1 MKEYQLIVIG
11 AGPGGYEAAIR
22 AAQLGLT
29 TALIE
34 RRDVGGTCLNRGCI
48 PTKIMVTAANVVR
61 EMEEARRIGVCAD
74 NVRMDWD
81 VITRRLWHK
90 INENSAIKDYY
101 AAFPNVDVYEGTA
114 SFTGKKS
121 LHIAMNDGT
130 AQDISGD
137 KIFIG
142 VGARTNIPDLP
153 GLEETG
159 YLTSE
164 TLFGSKYP
172 KRPYDSLLIIG
183 GGPIGCEFAHV
194 FNAAGT
200 KVTIVQR
207 NVRLLPKEDEDI
219 SAFILKQLTN
229 HGISVRLNQTTLS
242 ASVKDGKKCLT
253 VQDKATGE
261 TTELYADE
269 ILVAPGIRPMTD
281 LLHLEHTDVRTDSR
295 GFIMTNEFLETSA
308 EGIWAIGDVNGQAP
322 FRHKANH
329 EAEIL
334 SHNLFSDVP
343 PEQWRWVHYDI
354 VPAVTFTYP
363 EAAHVGLSEA
373 DARKKGYDIE
383 IAVNHY
389 SASAKGYA
397 MGLEPGDDDDGF
409 VKLVI
414 DKKTKYILGAH
425 IIGHEASI
433 LIQPFVNQL
442 TCGFHTIAPI
452 HEDIASPT
460 AQMLRALPLT
470 RNLAPNPVYTLSET
484 MTPHPALSEVT
495 MWTRYYYEKK

>member
-1 MKEYQLIVIG
+1 MKHYDVIVIG
-11 AGPGGYEAAIR
+11 TGAANIITD
-22 AAQLGLT
+22 AAVGQGLSI
-29 TALIE
+29 AVIE
-34 RRDVGGTCLNRGCI
+34 RDRFGGTCLNRGCI

-61 EMEEARRIGVCAD
+61 EIGEAGRIGVYAD

-81 VITRRLWHK
+81 IVTRRLWRK
-90 INENSAIKDYY
+90 INKNDAIKQYY

-114 SFTGKKS
+114 SFAGPKTVHVA
-121 LHIAMNDGT
+121 LNDGGGADLT
-130 AQDISGD
+130 GD
-137 KIFIG
+137 RIFIG

-153 GLEETG
+153 GLEEAG
-159 YLTSE
+159 YITSE
-164 TLFGSKYP
+164 TLFGCKYP
-172 KRPYDSLLIIG
+172 KRPYKSLIIIG

-194 FNAAGT
+194 FSAAGT
-200 KVTIVQR
+200 DVTIVQR

-219 SAFILKQLTN
+219 SAFILEQLTA
-229 HGISVRLNQTTLS
+229 HGVRVLLNKTTVSVSCR
-242 ASVKDGKKCLT
+242 DGKKQL
-253 VQDKATGE
+253 VIQDKTSGE
-261 TTELYADE
+261 YTTVAADE

-281 LLHLEHTDVRTDSR
+281 LLHVENASVRTDAR
-295 GFIMTNEFLETSA
+295 GFILTNEFLETSA

-334 SHNLFSDVP
+334 AHNLFSHMP

-363 EAAHVGLSEA
+363 EAAHVGLTEREA
-373 DARKKGYDIE
+373 RSKGYEVEVAI
-383 IAVNHY
+383 NHY

-397 MGLEPGDDDDGF
+397 MGLEPGAKDDGF
-409 VKLVI
+409 IKLII
-414 DKKTKYILGAH
+414 DAKTKYILGAH

-442 TCGFHTIAPI
+442 TCGFHTICPI

-460 AQMLRALPLT
+460 AKKLRALPLT
-470 RNLAPNPVYTLSET
+470 RNLEPNPVYTLSET

>member
-1 MKEYQLIVIG
+1 MNHYDVIVIG
-11 AGPGGYEAAIR
+11 TGAANIITD
-22 AAQLGLT
+22 AAQRQGLRI
-29 TALIE
+29 AVVE
-34 RRDVGGTCLNRGCI
+34 RDRFGGTCLNRGCI

-61 EMEEARRIGVCAD
+61 EMEEARRIGVYAD

-130 AQDISGD
+130 AQEISGD

-142 VGARTNIPDLP
+142 VGARTNIPNLP

-460 AQMLRALPLT
+460 AQALRALPLT